1 MQAIAGGLHALLE
14 VSEICAVKASSC
26 FGLPPRKTRERH
38 LIFEE
43 GIFMEPIDTDLEYT
57 TSGSRELNFR
67 SRFNWLYIIPTL
79 GLIWLA
85 YIILAVIFQWP
96 VSSVVDPLM
105 VLMLVVFFAFVTLLF
120 WAMAPKE
127 NR

>member
-1 MQAIAGGLHALLE
+1 
-14 VSEICAVKASSC
+14 
-26 FGLPPRKTRERH
+26 
-38 LIFEE
+38 
-43 GIFMEPIDTDLEYT
+43 MEPIDTDLEYT

-85 YIILAVIFQWP
+85 YIIMAVIFQWP
-96 VSSVVDPLM
+96 VSGVVDPLM
-105 VLMLVVFFAFVTLLF
+105 VFMLVVFFAFVILLF